1 MLVSTGFRLSSA
13 TLSTVSEIAQNYVY
27 TLDSILGS
35 TESSRAISAI
45 VSLIRREIISA
56 DEERQRANLGGEG
69 GPAGTNTAKIGVV
82 DLIIGLTCFAII
94 QVRTRQR
101 SLREIKTKIVWD
113 AIVMDG
119 GKKVSMSEDSRF
131 SKVKATGP
139 LDETIL
145 ALSNGQQLL
154 EGSNGENAI
163 HFLSKIPS

>member
-1 MLVSTGFRLSSA
+1 LTQLLVSTGFRLSSA

-45 VSLIRREIISA
+45 VSLIRREIIAA
-56 DEERQRANLGGEG
+56 DEERQRANIGD
-69 GPAGTNTAKIGVV
+69 PSAASIKIGAV

-139 LDETIL
+139 LDETIM

-154 EGSNGENAI
+154 EGSNGENVLN
-163 HFLSKIPS
+163 FLSKIPS